1 MRVLYVALTRA
12 KEKLIITGL
21 EKDYKKSI
29 QKKEEFLDSYKD
41 VDGEGKINKN
51 IIKKYISYLEWI
63 ELVYLKC
70 GKQLEDV
77 LKVEIHKKQ
86 DLLKKL
92 LDKEEMQEINIEDKL
107 EKIDNKHKEEIKKK
121 LEWEYKGKISGN
133 ILTKT
138 SVTQIKNMKFN
149 LEEQEKEVEYNI
161 PEFLKKEKKITNA
174 EKGTLMHLIMQKL
187 DISIEY
193 DTNKIEELLNRLEEK
208 HIITNIQKEAV
219 DIEKIYEFTKTNIWK
234 EMKTAKKVERERP
247 FYINVPVKEIYEED
261 TNENILVQ
269 GIIDLYYITDNEGL
283 VLVDYKTD
291 RVKEEAELIQKYKE
305 QLNLYK
311 KALERALDRKVDR
324 VCIYSLF
331 LDKEVNL

>member
-1 MRVLYVALTRA
+1 
-12 KEKLIITGL
+12 
-21 EKDYKKSI
+21 
-29 QKKEEFLDSYKD
+29 
-41 VDGEGKINKN
+41 
-51 IIKKYISYLEWI
+51 
-63 ELVYLKC
+63 
-70 GKQLEDV
+70 
-77 LKVEIHKKQ
+77 
-86 DLLKKL
+86 
-92 LDKEEMQEINIEDKL
+92 
-107 EKIDNKHKEEIKKK
+107 
-121 LEWEYKGKISGN
+121 
-133 ILTKT
+133 
-138 SVTQIKNMKFN
+138 MKFN

-219 DIEKIYEFTKTNIWK
+219 DIEKIYEFTKTIIWK

-331 LDKEVNL
+331 LDKEVNYSSYNDF